1 MLVAP
6 VGSRGFPRDPRPIGT
21 NIDVYGHMEDGVRAA
36 ACWRT
41 AEASKGA
48 QAAALVSLLCA
59 LALAGPAMAQPRNGA
74 GPPASAVAVDAVV
87 LEPLAQTVPVIGRLV
102 ARQSGV
108 VAARVGGAVDQ
119 MSVDVGD
126 RVERGDVI
134 AVVFKNRLEIERDR
148 TAAVVTQRR
157 AVLETAQAELQK
169 ASQELR
175 RLEDLRDSAAF
186 SRARLDDVTQDV
198 AMQAGELAE
207 AQAQLGEAQ
216 ARLSR
221 AATDLTDAEI
231 VAPFAGVIT
240 EKHTEAGAYLN
251 IGSPVV
257 TLLNDTDLEVEVEV
271 PSNRLVGLEVG
282 NVLTFTLDDGSMHS
296 GIVRAI
302 VPNENPLTRARPV
315 RITPLFDASAPR
327 AANQSATVAI
337 PVGLAR
343 EVVTVHKDAIVRRG
357 REPMVFVVDDDG
369 KAQPRPVSLGEGI
382 GSRFVVRR
390 GLVPGELV
398 VVRGNEQLRPGQ
410 AVRLVGG

>member
-1 MLVAP
+1 M
-6 VGSRGFPRDPRPIGT
+6 
-21 NIDVYGHMEDGVRAA
+21 
-36 ACWRT
+36 
-41 AEASKGA
+41 
-48 QAAALVSLLCA
+48 LLCA
-59 LALAGPAMAQPRNGA
+59 LAFVGPAMAQPRNGA
-74 GPPASAVAVDAVV
+74 GPPASAVSVDAVV
-87 LEPLAQTVPVIGRLV
+87 VEPLAQTVPVIGRLV

-108 VAARVGGAVDQ
+108 IAARVSGAVDL

-126 RVERGDVI
+126 RVEQGDVI

-157 AVLETAQAELQK
+157 AVLETAQAELAK

-240 EKHTEAGAYLN
+240 DKHTEVGAYLN

-257 TLLNDTDLEVEVEV
+257 TLLNDLDLEVEVEV
-271 PSNRLVGLEVG
+271 PSNRLQGLEEG
-282 NVLTFTLDDGSMHS
+282 AVLTFTLDDGSTHR

-302 VPNENPLTRARPV
+302 VPSENPLTRARPV
-315 RITPLFDASAPR
+315 RVTPLFDTSTPR

-357 REPMVFVVDDDG
+357 PEPMVFVVDDDG

-382 GSRFVVRR
+382 GSRFVVQR
-390 GLVPGELV
+390 GLAPGELV

-410 AVRLVGG
+410 SVRLVGG